1 MELQKFWNTL
11 NTAFTWTLN
20 AKKGLWYYDKL
31 KSTFSAIHLLVPPI
45 GHTQINQGMNAYENY
60 TKVLRD
66 DLLKKYTINK
76 ETSLR
81 AFRNLTRNQLSKDG
95 FDILTQSLSKAVLN
109 SVATRET

>member
-1 MELQKFWNTL
+1 
-11 NTAFTWTLN
+11 
-20 AKKGLWYYDKL
+20 
-31 KSTFSAIHLLVPPI
+31 
-45 GHTQINQGMNAYENY
+45 MNAYENY

-95 FDILTQSLSKAVLN
+95 FDILT
-109 SVATRET
+109 